1 MKKLSEINNETM
13 LTVQTKEW
21 SEFEVMSKQDFI
33 ESDTYVN
40 RPYIEDSNYPE
51 VTVAVKSI
59 AKFNLEYALESLED
73 EMYEDWLASVMRDI
87 SKEDRERIEN
97 DINKYLEARPS
108 YWEGEMVDIEE

>member
-1 MKKLSEINNETM
+1 MKNLSEIRNDTM
-13 LTVQTKEW
+13 LTVQTRDW

-51 VTVAVKSI
+51 VTIAVKSV
-59 AKFNLEYALESLED
+59 AKFDLENALENLED
-73 EMYEDWLASVMRDI
+73 DMYEDWLPSVMSDI

-97 DINKYLEARPS
+97 DINKYLEGRPS